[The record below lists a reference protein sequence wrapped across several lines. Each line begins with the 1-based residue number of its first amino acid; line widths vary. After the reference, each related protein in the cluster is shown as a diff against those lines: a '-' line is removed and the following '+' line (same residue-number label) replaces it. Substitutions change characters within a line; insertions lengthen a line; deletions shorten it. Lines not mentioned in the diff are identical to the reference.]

1 RTRGDAGGAQG
12 CASPAPHR
20 WRRRARRAVEGD
32 RADARAAGVRVRDL
46 QLAEARCAPLRGRRD
61 HRACSGGRFA
71 PRPEVEAAHVRG
83 CSHLARSTSRQR
95 IPLPVLPPVVDLV
108 RFNRNENV
116 GVAHCSW
123 DEFAAW
129 RDAVCAPSEPDAAIS
144 YLWSLPCPQ
153 RDDRYGIDNTWADNA
168 PAIGDQGVGLWGAS
182 EWCIWAFTLPPG
194 GLPSDGQGGA
204 WRADGTYG

>member
-1 RTRGDAGGAQG
+1 M
-12 CASPAPHR
+12 
-20 WRRRARRAVEGD
+20 
-32 RADARAAGVRVRDL
+32 
-46 QLAEARCAPLRGRRD
+46 
-61 HRACSGGRFA
+61 
-71 PRPEVEAAHVRG
+71 
-83 CSHLARSTSRQR
+83 
-95 IPLPVLPPVVDLV
+95 DLV

-204 WRADGTYG
+204 WRADGTYGLNFESYGVLADGPYTDVVFTLSQAAYVELEEILGLLTMRETIRSAHARYPIIEFREAA